1 MTVSGAQARIRPFM
15 PRPTKRVAISGIG
28 PITPFGLGIEPL
40 WSGLCEGRSMLG
52 PAPTFDSSAFPC
64 PFVGA
69 ITADRFD
76 VKAVVPKSYR
86 KGTKVMARDI
96 ELAVGAAHAAMASAG
111 IVTKSHE
118 PADGRVTI
126 APDRF
131 GCHIGAGL
139 IAAEENELTGA
150 LATARGADE
159 RFSLG
164 IWGSQGMQN
173 LTPLWMLKY
182 LPNMLA
188 CHVTIIHDCQGPSN
202 TITCAEVSGLLSMGE
217 SMRVIERGDA
227 DACISGGAESK
238 VNLMA
243 LLRQH
248 YAGRTPTS
256 DGGGDPATIVRPFAA
271 DAIGCPTGEGG
282 GLLIVESE
290 ESIERRGGTLLAA
303 IDGFGA
309 SQSVCTDDAGIQPD
323 ADGIADAIAAAMA
336 DARADSDSIDAIVP
350 FGTGVPAL
358 DSAERMALARI
369 FGPRVK
375 SIPIV
380 TITPSIGNCGAGAGA
395 IAACVA
401 VECLRR
407 QALPARLNSKGISDL
422 DANATP
428 SRAAQLNRV
437 LVTFPSFGGQ
447 NGAIILGRPA

>member
-1 MTVSGAQARIRPFM
+1 M
-15 PRPTKRVAISGIG
+15 PRQTRRVVISGIG

-40 WSGLCEGRSMLG
+40 WNGLAEGRSMLA
-52 PAPTFDSSAFPC
+52 PAPTFDSTGFPC

-69 ITADRFD
+69 ITRELFD
-76 VKAVVPKSYR
+76 VKSVVPKSYR
-86 KGTKVMARDI
+86 KATKVMARDI

-126 APDRF
+126 PPDRF

-139 IAAEENELTGA
+139 IAAEENELTAA
-150 LATARGADE
+150 LATAAGPDG
-159 RFSLG
+159 RFSLS

-202 TITCAEVSGLLSMGE
+202 TITCAEVSGILSMGE

-238 VNLMA
+238 VNLMG

-248 YAGRTPTS
+248 FAGRMPKAAPG
-256 DGGGDPATIVRPFAA
+256 DDPAALVRPFAP
-271 DAIGCPTGEGG
+271 DARGCPPGEGG
-282 GLLIVESE
+282 GLLILESE
-290 ESIERRGGTLLAA
+290 ECVSKRGGAALAA
-303 IDGFGA
+303 LEGFGA
-309 SQSVCTDDAGIQPD
+309 RQSICTDDAGIVPD
-323 ADGIADAIAAAMA
+323 ADGAADAIRAALE
-336 DARADSDSIDAIVP
+336 DARADLDSIDAIVP
-350 FGTGVPAL
+350 FGTGVPELDATERRAL
-358 DSAERMALARI
+358 HAVFGARA
-369 FGPRVK
+369 K

-380 TITPSIGNCGAGAGA
+380 TITPSIGNCGAGAAAVG
-395 IAACVA
+395 ACVA

-407 QALPARLNSKGISDL
+407 QMLPARLNGAGIGDL
-422 DANATP
+422 DANAAP
-428 SRAAQLNRV
+428 ARSAELNRM
-437 LVTFPSFGGQ
+437 LVAFPSFGGQ
-447 NGAIILGRPA
+447 NGAIVLGRTP

>member
-1 MTVSGAQARIRPFM
+1 M
-15 PRPTKRVAISGIG
+15 PRPTKRVVVSGIG

-40 WSGLCEGRSMLG
+40 WAGLAEGRSMLG
-52 PAPTFDSSAFPC
+52 LAPTFDSSGFPC

-69 ITADRFD
+69 IAPDRFE
-76 VKAVVPKSYR
+76 VKSVVPKSYR
-86 KGTKVMARDI
+86 KGTKVMSRDI
-96 ELAVGAAHAAMASAG
+96 ELAVGAAHAAMASAA

-118 PADGRVTI
+118 PPDGRVTI
-126 APDRF
+126 PPDRF

-139 IAAEENELTGA
+139 IAAEENELTTA
-150 LATARGADE
+150 LATAAEPDG

-164 IWGSQGMQN
+164 IWGAQGMQN

-243 LLRQH
+243 MLRQH
-248 YAGRTPTS
+248 FAGRTPHC
-256 DGGGDPATIVRPFAA
+256 GGAVDPATIVRPFAS
-271 DAIGCPTGEGG
+271 DAMGCPTGEGG

-290 ESIERRGGTLLAA
+290 ESIERRGTKAIAA
-303 IDGFGA
+303 LEGFGA
-309 SQSVCTDDAGIQPD
+309 SQSVCTDAAGIQPD
-323 ADGIADAIAAAMA
+323 AQGVEDAIGAALE
-336 DARADSDSIDAIVP
+336 DARADIDSIDAIVP

-358 DSAERMALARI
+358 DSAERQGIARI
-369 FGPRVK
+369 FGPRTR

-380 TITPSIGNCGAGAGA
+380 TITPSIGNLGAGAGA
-395 IAACVA
+395 VAACVA

-407 QALPARLNSKGISDL
+407 QVLPARLNAQGVADL
-422 DANATP
+422 DANAVP
-428 SRAAQLNRV
+428 ARSAALNRV
-437 LVTFPSFGGQ
+437 LVVLPSFGGQ
-447 NGAIILGRPA
+447 NGAIVLGKAS

>member
-1 MTVSGAQARIRPFM
+1 M
-15 PRPTKRVAISGIG
+15 PRQTRRVVITGIG

-40 WSGLCEGRSMLG
+40 WRGLAEGRSMLAL
-52 PAPTFDSSAFPC
+52 APTFDSTAFPC

-69 ITADRFD
+69 IGADTLEMRSI
-76 VKAVVPKSYR
+76 VPKSHR
-86 KGTKVMARDI
+86 KATKVMSRDI
-96 ELAVGAAHAAMASAG
+96 EIAVGAAHAAMASAG
-111 IVTKSHE
+111 LVTKAHE

-139 IAAEENELTGA
+139 IAAEENELTSA
-150 LATARGADE
+150 LATAADADG
-159 RFSLG
+159 RFSLAL
-164 IWGSQGMQN
+164 WGSQGMQN

-202 TITCAEVSGLLSMGE
+202 TITCAEVSGILSMGE

-248 YAGRTPTS
+248 FAGRTPS
-256 DGGGDPATIVRPFAA
+256 CGGSVDPAGVVRPFAR

-282 GLLIVESE
+282 GLLILESE
-290 ESIERRGGTLLAA
+290 ESAAKRGATVLAA
-303 IDGFGA
+303 LEGFGA
-309 SQSVCTDDAGIQPD
+309 SQSICMDDAGVHPD
-323 ADGIADAIAAAMA
+323 SEGGADAMRAAMEDAHA
-336 DARADSDSIDAIVP
+336 DVDSIDAIVP
-350 FGTGVPAL
+350 FGAGVPSL
-358 DSAERMALARI
+358 DAAERGAIHAVFGARA
-369 FGPRVK
+369 K

-380 TITPSIGNCGAGAGA
+380 TITPSIGNCGAGAA
-395 IAACVA
+395 AVAACVA

-407 QALPARLNSKGISDL
+407 QMIPARLNGAGITDL
-422 DANATP
+422 DANAAP
-428 SRAAQLNRV
+428 SRAAALRRV
-437 LVTFPSFGGQ
+437 LVTLPSFGGQ
-447 NGAIILGRPA
+447 NGAVVVGRAA

>member
-1 MTVSGAQARIRPFM
+1 M
-15 PRPTKRVAISGIG
+15 PRQSRRVAISGIG
-28 PITPFGLGIEPL
+28 PITPFGLGIDPL
-40 WSGLCEGRSMLG
+40 WSGLCEGRSLLG
-52 PAPTFDSSAFPC
+52 PALTFDSTAFPC

-69 ITADRFD
+69 IPADRFD
-76 VKAVVPKSYR
+76 VKSVVPKSYR

-111 IVTKSHE
+111 VVTKASE

-126 APDRF
+126 PPDRF

-139 IAAEENELTGA
+139 IAAEENELTAA
-150 LATARGADE
+150 LATAVDE
-159 RFSLG
+159 QGRFTLAL
-164 IWGSQGMQN
+164 WGSRGMEN

-227 DACISGGAESK
+227 DACLSGGAESK

-248 YAGRTPTS
+248 FAGRTPRCDSTME
-256 DGGGDPATIVRPFAA
+256 PASLVRPFAA
-271 DAIGCPTGEGG
+271 DAVGCPPGEGG
-282 GLLIVESE
+282 GLLILEAE
-290 ESIERRGGTLLAA
+290 EALERRGGRA
-303 IDGFGA
+303 IASLEGFGA
-309 SQSVCTDDAGIQPD
+309 SQSLCMDDAGIQPD
-323 ADGIADAIAAAMA
+323 AEGVSDAIAAALDDANA
-336 DARADSDSIDAIVP
+336 DIDSIDAIVP
-350 FGTGVPAL
+350 FGSGVPVI
-358 DSAERMALARI
+358 DSAERQAIATV
-369 FGPRVK
+369 FGPRAK

-380 TITPSIGNCGAGAGA
+380 TVTPSIGNCGAGAGA

-407 QALPARLNSKGISDL
+407 QALPARLNTRGVTDL
-422 DANATP
+422 DANAAPTR
-428 SRAAQLNRV
+428 SASLNRV
-437 LVTFPSFGGQ
+437 LVVLPSFGGQ
-447 NGAIILGRPA
+447 NGAIVLGRVA